1 MKIPLL
7 LLNTFL
13 ISTFSYGLGV
23 RVVDQDAAA
32 TGRAEAWT
40 ATADNPAAIFY
51 NPAGITQLDG
61 LTARLGVYAIG
72 IHEHFSS
79 LDGGDGLEAKEKI
92 QYVPQFYST
101 YHIKNSPVTVGLG
114 FYAPFGFELDY
125 PDRAPFRTLAKFGS
139 IKFETAEPVVA
150 VQITRSLS
158 VAAGLTVNHVD
169 ATLKR
174 GLFAPGDTSPTAL
187 PAGGDEF
194 DFKGSG
200 TQLGV
205 NAGIMWKP
213 TPQHS
218 FGVSYHSAV
227 QVDLSG
233 HSSAH
238 FSDKQVRQLNAANA
252 QISAANTAIRQIKAT
267 VPAQFQSAALASF
280 GLPSQEIAPLAT
292 SFSEEDAN
300 AGFHFPQYVMAGYSF
315 RPTPDW
321 NFELDLDW
329 TDWDSL
335 NTVTLHQQR
344 QRRCGTAFQLEQL
357 EFIYEFGVTR
367 KLPLGLRA
375 SVRLCLQRKLRA
387 KRQLQPNRAGFKPPH
402 FQRRTRADVSTSLI
416 GISPTSYTYGPTREV
431 AQGTLADG
439 TLPFRQPRRIT
450 LPWIQFLSGHRA
462 PHADA
467 PETDAA
473 HRRRRR
479 RARAVSLRI
488 VFKNDYNVLVLA
500 DGLEARSMI
509 ADERSRSMWPC
520 ATS

>member
-321 NFELDLDW
+321 NFEADVDW

-344 QRRCGTAFQLEQL
+344 SGDVALPFNWKSS
-357 EFIYEFGVTR
+357 FIYEFGVTR
-367 KLPLGLRA
+367 QLPLGLRVSGGYA
-375 SVRLCLQRKLRA
+375 YSENSVPNDSFNPIVPDGNRHIFSAGLGQTY
-387 KRQLQPNRAGFKPPH
+387 RQFSW
-402 FQRRTRADVSTSLI
+402 DVAYQL
-416 GISPTSYTYGPTREV
+416 TYGPTREV
-431 AQGTLADG
+431 VQDTLADG
-439 TLPFRQPRRIT
+439 RYRFH
-450 LPWIQFLSGHRA
+450 SH
-462 PHADA
+462 
-467 PETDAA
+467 
-473 HRRRRR
+473 
-479 RARAVSLRI
+479 AVSISLG
-488 VFKNDYNVLVLA
+488 YNF
-500 DGLEARSMI
+500 
-509 ADERSRSMWPC
+509 
-520 ATS
+520 